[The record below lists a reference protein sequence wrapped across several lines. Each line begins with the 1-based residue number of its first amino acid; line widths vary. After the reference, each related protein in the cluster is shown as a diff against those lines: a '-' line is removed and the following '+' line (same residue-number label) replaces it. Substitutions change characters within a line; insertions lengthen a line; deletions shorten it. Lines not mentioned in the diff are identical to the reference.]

1 MSFKFSVPALSDGTP
16 GVETRPAEVARW
28 VESLAASDAREAGNA
43 LYDALIRLNRTRL
56 SDTERLALLEAYRPA
71 VARVTRLLERDYDE
85 SALPLRDR
93 AREAVNLTR
102 ELLIECACGYK
113 ILLSDNS
120 TRRAAANR
128 HQMPLLLHRTITAL
142 ADTLILCYRTYS
154 PTPAGMWHEMHQ
166 IYHYAAYFRLEN
178 ESVPT
183 DGTDRQTSIG
193 LVYKQALLLALADP
207 YRLVPGDV
215 SKVLSLVERCH
226 ERANVVPYSPDLS
239 GPGLFLIQTDSDRP
253 PKALGHSAN
262 AQIAPVDKLLSAAS
276 LVDLLDQFKA
286 GSGPT
291 AIPGLEVGSG
301 DLVERLQK
309 SWSSPPKRVFHRFA
323 ANSGVDIC
331 AGIRSLGHHLRRAEE
346 RAAAESG
353 DRNVP
358 VPIDT
363 ARMAVAK
370 TGFELS
376 RWEIANQS
384 AGGIALKKSSD
395 RPAPI
400 GVGEVVGMRYQGQSM
415 WGIGATRWLQN
426 DEVGGMEI
434 GIELLAP
441 TASVCSLS
449 SPQLPDSTVTALLLP
464 ELRAL
469 KKAPSLLTPAGTF
482 VAGRE
487 FVLDGGGQA
496 LTVRAE
502 RLLLNTPSFDLFE
515 YSEH

>member
-28 VESLAASDAREAGNA
+28 VESLANADTHDSANA
-43 LYDALIRLNRTRL
+43 LYDALIRLNRTRIGD
-56 SDTERLALLEAYRPA
+56 SERLALLEAYRPA
-71 VARVTRLLERDYDE
+71 VARITRLLERDYDE

-113 ILLSDNS
+113 ILLSEN
-120 TRRAAANR
+120 TQKRGAAVRQN
-128 HQMPLLLHRTITAL
+128 MPLLLHRTINAL

-166 IYHYAAYFRLEN
+166 IYHYAAYFRLED
-178 ESVPT
+178 ETVP
-183 DGTDRQTSIG
+183 GLSGSSATSIG

-207 YRLVPGDV
+207 YRLVTGDV
-215 SKVLSLVERCH
+215 SRVLALVERFH
-226 ERANVVPYSPDLS
+226 DRATIVPYSPDLS

-262 AQIAPVDKLLSAAS
+262 AQIAPVDKLLSAAP
-276 LVDLLDQFKA
+276 LVDLLGQVQA
-286 GSGPT
+286 GGLPDAGRLDLGP
-291 AIPGLEVGSG
+291 S

-331 AGIRSLGHHLRRAEE
+331 SGIRSLAHHLRRAEE
-346 RAAAESG
+346 RAAAEAG

-370 TGFELS
+370 TGSDLS

-400 GVGEVVGMRYQGQSM
+400 AVGEVVGMRYQGQTM

-426 DEVGGMEI
+426 DDAGGMEI

-441 TASVCSLS
+441 TASVVTLT
-449 SPQLPDSTVTALLLP
+449 SPQLAEHTVTALLLP
-464 ELRAL
+464 ELPAL
-469 KKAPSLLTPAGTF
+469 KKAASLLAPSGTF

-487 FVLDGGGQA
+487 FVMDGGSEA
-496 LTVRAE
+496 MTVRAE
-502 RLLLNTPSFDLFE
+502 RLLLNTPGFDLFE